1 MGVSFSKVVAALML
15 VVEDKELKKEIVK
28 IVSLRWK
35 QVGSRD

>member
-28 IVSLRWK
+28 IVSLR
-35 QVGSRD
+35 